1 MLVTQADQW
10 HKTLL
15 TLSKEVVTCEVKIKK
30 NNFGCSRACASGDVS
45 FSSEC
50 TSEKGV
56 YKWHTEPRVHCLWD
70 FFFSFFIFV
79 WWQWCVAV
87 WTDYCFEP
95 FWMHGR
101 GQMVTFFFTCGVKE
115 ASLLLEDAYQICS
128 QLTACFLWAKAS
140 HYASVGGCVSVVWD
154 LVTTT
159 SDLANGLHMNCICR
173 TGRPLSLYTSQLSIL
188 LPIISGLADRS
199 CVDNH

>member
-1 MLVTQADQW
+1 MRAP
-10 HKTLL
+10 
-15 TLSKEVVTCEVKIKK
+15 VVTSPSRVSVPVKKVCTSDILNLVCIACGTFSFLFSYLCDDSDALPCEQTIAL
-30 NNFGCSRACASGDVS
+30 NP
-45 FSSEC
+45 SEC
-50 TSEKGV
+50 MVED
-56 YKWHTEPRVHCLWD
+56 KWLL
-70 FFFSFFIFV
+70 
-79 WWQWCVAV
+79 
-87 WTDYCFEP
+87 
-95 FWMHGR
+95 
-101 GQMVTFFFTCGVKE
+101 FFFTCGVKE